1 MTREEA
7 IEYLKKLH
15 SSVDICYACGE
26 CGCGLWDE
34 CKLMQVIEYL
44 DRDGMER
51 LKDALRETRGEI

>member
-7 IEYLKKLH
+7 VEYLKQLH

-26 CGCGLWDE
+26 CGCGLRDE
-34 CKLMQVIEYL
+34 CKLEQVIEYL

-51 LKDALRETRGEI
+51 LKEVLREVRGEI